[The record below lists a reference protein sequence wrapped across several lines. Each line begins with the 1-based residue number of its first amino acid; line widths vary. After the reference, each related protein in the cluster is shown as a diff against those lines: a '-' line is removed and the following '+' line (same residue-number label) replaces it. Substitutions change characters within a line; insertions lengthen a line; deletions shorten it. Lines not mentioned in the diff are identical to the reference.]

1 MISTEAARL
10 KEAFAGL
17 RASGRVARPDLPI
30 AERRAGAEAI
40 NDLATEPDGVV
51 YRDDVIGGVAC
62 KWAVPSNEHGNAVI
76 EYLHGGGWVV
86 GSVESHR
93 RFVGHLA
100 NAVGCPVVSVGY
112 RLAPEHPYPAPVDDC
127 LAVYRELAERG
138 FPPSSVAL
146 AGDSAGAALVVS
158 ALVRIR
164 NDGIAQPAGGISLSA
179 PLDQTMTSDSWQ
191 RNADVDLLVH
201 RALQESN
208 VAMYLGGRDLHD
220 PVASPLFADL
230 RGLAPLYLQIGGDE
244 VLLDDSTRFAARAA
258 AAGIDLR
265 LDVFP
270 EMQHVFQL
278 AAGRVPEADDALRRI
293 GQWLS
298 PRLSVRLPVSGPPAE

>member
-1 MISTEAARL
+1 MISAEAARL
-10 KEAFAGL
+10 NELFAEL

-30 AERRAGAEAI
+30 EKRRAGVETI

-51 YRDDVIGGVAC
+51 FKDEVIAGVTC
-62 KWAVPSNEHGNAVI
+62 KWATPMNATLRAVVM
-76 EYLHGGGWVV
+76 YMHGGGWIV

-100 NAVGCPVVSVGY
+100 NAVGCPVVSVDY

-127 LAVYRELAERG
+127 LAVYRELVEVG

-158 ALVRIR
+158 TLVRIR
-164 NDGIAQPAGGISLSA
+164 DDGLAPPAGGISLSA
-179 PLDQTMTSDSWQ
+179 PLDQAMTSESWQ
-191 RNADVDLLVH
+191 RNANIDLLVH

-208 VAMYLGGRDLHD
+208 VSMYLAGRDVHD
-220 PVASPLFADL
+220 PVASPLYADL

-244 VLLDDSTRFAARAA
+244 VLLDDSTRLAAKAA
-258 AAGIDLR
+258 AAGVEIR

-278 AAGRVPEADDALRRI
+278 AAGRVPEADDALGRI
-293 GQWLS
+293 GQWLG
-298 PRLSVRLPVSGPPAE
+298 PRLNLRPTELSSPAE